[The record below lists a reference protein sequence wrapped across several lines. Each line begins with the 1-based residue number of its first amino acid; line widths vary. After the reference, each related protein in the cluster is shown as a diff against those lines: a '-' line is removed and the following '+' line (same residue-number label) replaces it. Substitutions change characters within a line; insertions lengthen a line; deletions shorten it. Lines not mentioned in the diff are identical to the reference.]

1 MAESEPTTNGTTSSG
16 GTQKKIL
23 INAFDMSTVGHLSPG
38 QWKNPTDK
46 SATKRSLDYWINL
59 AQLLERGGINALF
72 LADTYGGY
80 DTYEDSLDNC
90 IRRAAQW
97 PMTDPTIPISAM
109 AAVTKNLAFAI
120 TASTSF
126 EPPFLLAKRFS
137 TLDHFTGGRFGWN
150 IVTSWKKAA
159 FKAIGLDNPIEHDE
173 RYAQADE
180 YLRVLYRCV
189 FSIRVTLETIQLDG
203 ANSQTGSGKAAG
215 RTTRSRRT
223 KRRMNMSTP
232 TASGP
237 SSTKVSSS
245 TSNRATLSIH
255 HPNAHLFSS
264 KLGLHPQAA
273 NLPPPTPKLSSCPRT
288 RLLC

>member
-1 MAESEPTTNGTTSSG
+1 MTRQLHVPHVESRCRITVFRMAQLPPCIAIIYVRSSKPGHLTSEVLDLYKIVLIENQQSQRLRGHRHLACSIAGLFDEYSIMGEPTSTNNGPDTNGTLP
-16 GTQKKIL
+16 KKIL

-38 QWKNPTDK
+38 QWKNPKDK
-46 SATKRSLDYWINL
+46 SATKRRLDYWIDL
-59 AQLLERGGINALF
+59 AKLLERGGINALF

-137 TLDHFTGGRFGWN
+137 TLDHLTGGRFGWN

-180 YLRVLYRCV
+180 YLRVLY
-189 FSIRVTLETIQLDG
+189 
-203 ANSQTGSGKAAG
+203 K
-215 RTTRSRRT
+215 
-223 KRRMNMSTP
+223 
-232 TASGP
+232 
-237 SSTKVSSS
+237 
-245 TSNRATLSIH
+245 
-255 HPNAHLFSS
+255 
-264 KLGLHPQAA
+264 
-273 NLPPPTPKLSSCPRT
+273 
-288 RLLC
+288 